1 MKNRI
6 KNMVVTKRRLQETRS
21 TTSSST
27 ASYPGISGEGGPS
40 AVVSSAP
47 AGPSPGVVD
56 SPVVVLPELDLPGP
70 SGSST
75 GGGGTIELI
84 EDVPLSALGNIQ
96 EKGKLVGKELKGN
109 RVFDISTVAS
119 TLESAVVCRYCGSDS
134 KMFESFKNKRGMVS
148 RISFECINKRCFN
161 VKLLSDPR
169 SDKAKKLNKASVL
182 AARTAGI
189 GRRGLQTIMACM
201 DLLPPVTARA
211 YSEHNKTLAE
221 EGVLAVGDECEM

>member
-21 TTSSST
+21 TTSSSV

-47 AGPSPGVVD
+47 TGPSPASPGVVD

-148 RISFECINKRCFN
+148 RISFECIA
-161 VKLLSDPR
+161 L
-169 SDKAKKLNKASVL
+169 
-182 AARTAGI
+182 
-189 GRRGLQTIMACM
+189 M
-201 DLLPPVTARA
+201 
-211 YSEHNKTLAE
+211 
-221 EGVLAVGDECEM
+221 